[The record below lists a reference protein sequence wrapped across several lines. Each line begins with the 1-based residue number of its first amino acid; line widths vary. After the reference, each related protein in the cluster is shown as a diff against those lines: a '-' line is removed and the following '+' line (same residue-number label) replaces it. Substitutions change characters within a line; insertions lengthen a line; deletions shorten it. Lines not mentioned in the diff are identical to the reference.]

1 VGEGFR
7 NPPPGT
13 LGLGQAG
20 AKIALVDD
28 ASAAWI
34 NPANLAGQTESE
46 ALVEMTMVHF
56 SV

>member
-1 VGEGFR
+1 MGEGFR